1 MSFPKYLKYRK
12 GGVAWTNEL
21 PAHWD
26 ASSLKWVCERF
37 SGGTPDKNKQ
47 EYWENGTIPWLN
59 SGAVNSAKIREP
71 STYITQEALDN
82 SSAKWVPQ
90 GALLMALAGQ
100 GKTKG
105 TVAQLMFDATCNQ
118 SMAAIVPC
126 KRVGARYLYWWLAC
140 NYQNIRNMAGGDLR
154 DGLNLDLLGTIPCP
168 LPPNNEQTAIAS
180 FLDRETAKID
190 SLIAEQERLIALL
203 SEKRLATISHAV
215 TRGLNPD
222 VPMKES
228 GAAWLGEVPAHWE
241 VKPFRYCVDYQ
252 EGPGILANDF
262 HDEGVPLLRVAG
274 VQDQWAS
281 LTGCNHLDPKKVA
294 RRWEHFRLQR
304 GDLLISAS
312 ASMGTVCEVGDEAVG
327 AIAYT
332 GIIRLRGKAGQMI
345 KPFIRHLVV
354 SSQFLTQI
362 DQLKA
367 GATIQH
373 FGPTHLS
380 QMFVVRPPE
389 EEQQA
394 IAAFVDDELERLG
407 LLRSAAEHAIALLS
421 ERRSALIAAAVT
433 GQIDVR
439 GVMAQQINIEEAAA
453 A

>member
-1 MSFPKYLKYRK
+1 MKEDNLLSLSYGRIIRKDIEASDGLLPESFETYQIVQVGDIVLRLTDLQNDKRSLRSALVEERGIITSAYLALEPYGIRSAYLAYLLRAYDQTKVFYSM
-12 GGVAWTNEL
+12 GGGL
-21 PAHWD
+21 
-26 ASSLKWVCERF
+26 R
-37 SGGTPDKNKQ
+37 
-47 EYWENGTIPWLN
+47 
-59 SGAVNSAKIREP
+59 
-71 STYITQEALDN
+71 
-82 SSAKWVPQ
+82 
-90 GALLMALAGQ
+90 
-100 GKTKG
+100 
-105 TVAQLMFDATCNQ
+105 Q
-118 SMAAIVPC
+118 SMKFADLKRLSVVLPTDEEQLSIAA
-126 KRVGARYLYWWLAC
+126 
-140 NYQNIRNMAGGDLR
+140 
-154 DGLNLDLLGTIPCP
+154 
-168 LPPNNEQTAIAS
+168 

-190 SLIAEQERLIALL
+190 ALIAEQERLIALL
-203 SEKRLATISHAV
+203 AEKRLATISHAV
-215 TRGLNPD
+215 TRGLTPD
-222 VPMKES
+222 VPMKDS
-228 GAAWLGEVPAHWE
+228 GVAWLGEVPAHWE
-241 VKPFRYCVDYQ
+241 IKPLRYCVDYQ
-252 EGPGILANDF
+252 EGPGVLANDF

-274 VQDQWAS
+274 VQDHWAR
-281 LTGCNHLDPKKVA
+281 LTGCNYLDPKKVA
-294 RRWEHFRLQR
+294 KRWERFRLQR

-332 GIIRLRGKAGQMI
+332 GIIRLRGKTGQMV
-345 KPFIRHLVV
+345 KSFIRHLVV

-389 EEQQA
+389 EEQRA

-407 LLRSAAEHAIALLS
+407 ILRSAAERAMALLS

-439 GVMAQQINIEEAAA
+439 GVMAQQTNNEEAAA